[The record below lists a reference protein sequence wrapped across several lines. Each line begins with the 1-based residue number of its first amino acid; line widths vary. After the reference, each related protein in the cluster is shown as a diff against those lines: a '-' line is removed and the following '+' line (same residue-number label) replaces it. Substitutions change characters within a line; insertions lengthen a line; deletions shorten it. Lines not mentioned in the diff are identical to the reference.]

1 MFSFA
6 SLVET
11 PTGITSSAVGLK
23 ICAKTAGIKKLKS
36 IIKRKKHDKTV
47 MLTKKVDYHERS

>member
-36 IIKRKKHDKTV
+36 IIKRKKHDKIV
-47 MLTKKVDYHERS
+47 MLTKKS